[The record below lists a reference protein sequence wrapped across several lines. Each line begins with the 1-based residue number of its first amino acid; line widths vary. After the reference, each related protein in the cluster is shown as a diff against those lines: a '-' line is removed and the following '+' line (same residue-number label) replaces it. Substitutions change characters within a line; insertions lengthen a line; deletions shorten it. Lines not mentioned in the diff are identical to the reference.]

1 MINMP
6 LAFKDNESY
15 VVICPKER
23 QDDFLRLKRERPFLN
38 LSIYT
43 KEEAVGLFGM
53 SYDARAVSYLL
64 GKGIKYPLAKELLE
78 AFCAPKFDKTT
89 SPKLLKY
96 KKYYDELITA
106 SAEKAPLLSRAFSPE
121 SSFKDKHIVI
131 SGYGDASRI
140 SEYISSCTSNM
151 TIDFDIEGEKE
162 TPKTYLEF
170 PDIYEELHYV
180 FNEIAKKIDEGTK
193 PDDIY
198 IVGADDEHSLYLKDF
213 SKYYGFGIDMPSSTR
228 LYDHPSFHLLEE
240 EMLLDSPFDEALNK
254 TEREYPSIDFTPF
267 RNEVAPLIESF
278 DQVEE
283 KIKIIRE
290 IAKTIVIS
298 EPNSRN
304 AVHLASHFI
313 VPKGAKAYIINFAM
327 GSFPLVYK
335 ESGYLSDSEKKEIG
349 LETAKEVTR
358 DDMTRL
364 ENLLKSGQVEL
375 ITFKKMAFGKTVF
388 PSGLAATYG
397 IKKEM
402 PSLKPYEY
410 SHAKGAFLL
419 SMLKDKEADY
429 DEYDERIAALEKRV
443 DPSFRT
449 YGYKVSEKNIPIK
462 NEGCVYFTQGSHDDY
477 ASCPFK
483 YLYNRHLDLSPFEP
497 TFDISIGNIFHKVL
511 EWHHADPSIDPRDL
525 YDKAVKEAEEKY
537 PFNAKERFILEYIAA
552 YSKKDVLF
560 HDELSDSLKKFASDE
575 EAEGKF
581 GVTIDDK
588 TKLCGRFDKRIS
600 FSTGDAGYLMIID
613 YKTGATNFDYDRF
626 LSTGTGSQL
635 PIYLYAASNDPKYED
650 YKVAGLFIAP
660 LLKDANE
667 TLDKDGPL
675 DDSDRN
681 RMRLEGVF
689 INDPS
694 LWNQIGLWTEK
705 NASLAFEHMTIT
717 KDGNFGKRGDKKYFL
732 SEEEFEKL
740 CNSLV
745 DRLKKESNA
754 ILNGEFEINPIRI
767 KSQVDACA
775 FCSFRDVCYRSEKDF
790 PLRKA
795 NGEKVEEDEE
805 GEEKDGLD

>member
-1 MINMP
+1 MP
-6 LAFKDNESY
+6 IAFKDNESY

-23 QDDFLRLKRERPFLN
+23 QDDFLRLRRECPLLR

-43 KEEAVGLFGM
+43 KEEAVGLFGR

-64 GKGIKYPLAKELLE
+64 SKGIKYSLAKELLE
-78 AFCAPKFDKTT
+78 AFCAPKFEKTT

-96 KKYYDELITA
+96 KQYYDELTDA
-106 SAEKAPLLSRAFSPE
+106 SNGKTPLLARTFSPE
-121 SSFKDKHIVI
+121 SSFKDKHII
-131 SGYGDASRI
+131 INGYGEASRI

-151 TIDFDIEGEKE
+151 TIDFDIEGENE
-162 TPKTYLEF
+162 PPKMYLEF

-198 IVGADDEHSLYLKDF
+198 IVGADDQHSLYLKDF
-213 SKYYGFGIDMPSSTR
+213 AKYYGFGIDMPSSTR
-228 LYDHPSFHLLEE
+228 LCDHPSFRLLEE
-240 EMLLDSPFDEALNK
+240 EMLLDSPFDEALAK
-254 TEREYPSIDFTPF
+254 VEREYPSIDFMPL
-267 RNEVAPLIESF
+267 RNEVTPLLEPFERS
-278 DQVEE
+278 EE
-283 KIKIIRE
+283 KLKIIKE
-290 IAKTIVIS
+290 IAKTLVVS

-304 AVHLASHFI
+304 AVHLSSHFI

-335 ESGYLSDSEKKEIG
+335 ENGYLSDFEKKEIG
-349 LETAKEVTR
+349 LGTSKEMTI

-364 ENLLKSGQVEL
+364 DNLLKSGQIEL

-397 IKKEM
+397 IEKAI

-419 SMLKDKEADY
+419 SMLKDKEVDY
-429 DEYDERIAALEKRV
+429 DECDERIAMLEKNV

-449 YGYKVSEKNIPIK
+449 YDYKVSEKNIPIE
-462 NEGCVYFTQGSHDDY
+462 NDGRVFFTQGSHDDY

-483 YLYNRHLDLSPFEP
+483 YLYNRHLKLAPFES
-497 TFDISIGNIFHKVL
+497 TFYIRIGNIFHKVL
-511 EWHHADPSIDPRDL
+511 EWHHADPSIDPLEL
-525 YDKAVKEAEEKY
+525 YKKAVEEENDGQ
-537 PFNAKERFILEYIAA
+537 PFNAKERFILDNIAA

-560 HDELSDSLKKFASDE
+560 HDELGASLEKYSSEE
-575 EAEGKF
+575 EAEGEF
-581 GVTIDDK
+581 NVTIDEK
-588 TKLCGRFDKRIS
+588 TELCGRFDKRIS
-600 FSTGDAGYLMIID
+600 FSKDGAGYLMIID
-613 YKTGATNFDYDRF
+613 YKTGGARFDYDRF
-626 LSTGTGSQL
+626 LSTGVGSQL

-660 LLKDANE
+660 LLKDAKE
-667 TLDKDGPL
+667 TQDKDGPL
-675 DDSDRN
+675 DDTDRG
-681 RMRLEGVF
+681 RMRLEGAF
-689 INDPS
+689 IDDPS
-694 LWNQIGLWTEK
+694 LWTQIGLWTER
-705 NASLAFEHMTIT
+705 NVSLAFAHMSIV
-717 KDGNFGKRGDKKYFL
+717 KGGNFKKSGEKKYFL

-745 DRLKKESNA
+745 NRLKNESKA

-767 KSQVDACA
+767 KNKVDACEY
-775 FCSFRDVCYRSEKDF
+775 CSFRDVCYRSEKDF

-795 NGEKVEEDEE
+795 NGEKIEEDTES
-805 GEEKDGLD
+805 EEKDGLD